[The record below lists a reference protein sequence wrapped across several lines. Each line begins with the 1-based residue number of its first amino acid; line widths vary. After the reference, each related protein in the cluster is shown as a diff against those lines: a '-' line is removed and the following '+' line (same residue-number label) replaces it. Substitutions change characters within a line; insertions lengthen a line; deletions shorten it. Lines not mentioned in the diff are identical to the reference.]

1 MYMVLGVTLDIADI
15 KIQVQCLGGVSPW
28 RMWPCDQY
36 TGWGGMTPWRLWT
49 CDPRYKVWEG
59 VTLKT

>member
-15 KIQVQCLGGVSPW
+15 KIQVQCLCGVSPW
-28 RMWPCDQY
+28 RMWP
-36 TGWGGMTPWRLWT
+36 

-59 VTLKT
+59 VTLET